1 MKKGIFRKFLSLC
14 TAGALTA
21 GLVVTASAAPDTMTR
36 GEMAALLVESAGL
49 SGQLAEYQAKP
60 SAFSDVAEN
69 STYEGAI
76 NLVYAKGLMSGTSGD
91 TFSPNAAATQ
101 VEAAAILLRY
111 ADVPDGVLTAWPAS
125 YNTAAASTGLTQEI
139 GRASCR
145 ERV

>member
-36 GEMAALLVESAGL
+36 GEMAA
-49 SGQLAEYQAKP
+49 KP

-69 STYEGAI
+69 SIYEGAI

-111 ADVPDGVLTAWPAS
+111 ADVPNGVLTAWPAS
-125 YNTAAASTGLTQEI
+125 YNPAYCS
-139 GRASCR
+139 SS
-145 ERV
+145 

>member
-60 SAFSDVAEN
+60 SA
-69 STYEGAI
+69 Y
-76 NLVYAKGLMSGTSGD
+76 
-91 TFSPNAAATQ
+91 
-101 VEAAAILLRY
+101 
-111 ADVPDGVLTAWPAS
+111 PAL
-125 YNTAAASTGLTQEI
+125 A
-139 GRASCR
+139 
-145 ERV
+145 